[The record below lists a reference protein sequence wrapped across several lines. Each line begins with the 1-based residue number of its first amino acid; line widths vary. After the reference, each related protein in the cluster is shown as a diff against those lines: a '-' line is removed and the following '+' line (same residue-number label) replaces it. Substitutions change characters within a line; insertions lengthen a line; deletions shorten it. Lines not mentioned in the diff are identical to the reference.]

1 MASTSIQ
8 RHYQRHHT
16 MEKYYQQQKRAQQR
30 SDALMSL
37 SKLAFAGFIVLLV
50 AKKEFRE
57 PFQRY
62 LLITNDTVLIPFK
75 HFLGATWHRVGPILI
90 AALEWVV
97 KVGGATLRMVGSVGL
112 VALVAALA
120 VAILIAM
127 PTPEDIGK
135 DLRDDLQQSYRRHR
149 QTQLQEQGRMW

>member
-57 PFQRY
+57 PFQHY
-62 LLITNDTVLIPFK
+62 LSITNDTVLIQFK

-112 VALVAALA
+112 VALVAALV
-120 VAILIAM
+120 VAILIAK
-127 PTPEDIGK
+127 PTLEDIGK
-135 DLRDDLQQSYRRHR
+135 DLRDNLQQSYRRHR